1 MEAGQVTAAS
11 SMIASKRLQSLGDR
25 DRVSFFASRIY
36 TFGGKKIKT
45 LKNLVEMGK
54 SGTTF
59 PEIGVGELS
68 FTKTW

>member
-11 SMIASKRLQSLGDR
+11 SVIASKRLQSL
-25 DRVSFFASRIY
+25 DRVCFFAFRIY
-36 TFGGKKIKT
+36 TCGGENSKT
-45 LKNLVEMGK
+45 LKNLVEVGK
-54 SGTTF
+54 SGMTF